1 VDEVDAFL
9 QRVEATIAGEPI
21 EAPVTAQEVHDVVFR
36 VRFGGYDEW
45 QVDLHLDR
53 VERQL
58 AEMAERAPS
67 YGRVPDPRAPGRPTP
82 SPLPHRPSPVPGGG
96 MAPGGMAGAG
106 AGGGMAGA
114 QPEAGPG
121 PRYDEP
127 TYAGGYDRT
136 DTFHQDMTTEMHVG
150 DPGGPQWSPPGPPP
164 GMGGGPHAGPGGQQV
179 AGPPSMSG
187 PPTMAGPPTL
197 GGPPPGMGAPA
208 TGGFPAGELQRLD
221 ELRRGF
227 QPRRFGSGYDR
238 TQVDQ
243 LFEQVLAG
251 MSGRAPMSVT
261 ETQLDPRR
269 FDLVPGGYYEADV
282 DNALREV
289 REILRRH

>member
-1 VDEVDAFL
+1 
-9 QRVEATIAGEPI
+9 
-21 EAPVTAQEVHDVVFR
+21 
-36 VRFGGYDEW
+36 
-45 QVDLHLDR
+45 
-53 VERQL
+53 
-58 AEMAERAPS
+58 
-67 YGRVPDPRAPGRPTP
+67 
-82 SPLPHRPSPVPGGG
+82 
-96 MAPGGMAGAG
+96 
-106 AGGGMAGA
+106 
-114 QPEAGPG
+114 
-121 PRYDEP
+121 
-127 TYAGGYDRT
+127 
-136 DTFHQDMTTEMHVG
+136 
-150 DPGGPQWSPPGPPP
+150 
-164 GMGGGPHAGPGGQQV
+164 
-179 AGPPSMSG
+179 
-187 PPTMAGPPTL
+187 
-197 GGPPPGMGAPA
+197 MGAPA